1 MEREQAQAVWL
12 IIGQHGLEVLNDA
25 TVFRGLLYDYFPEAR
40 NRGTELL
47 VQSVRLGLARRIA
60 LSPGKQVEHHEWQEM
75 LGLLQQQAGTSR
87 QEAESLAGFWLNY
100 AGKTVIAPVAT
111 SAATPGG
118 TSAAAP
124 GGTTAPAA
132 SAVKQAKGGWRRML
146 LAFSGLAAVFATALY
161 LQMPEWL
168 AKPLAAGVAI
178 YILNRVR

>member
-75 LGLLQQQAGTSR
+75 LGLLQQQAGASR

-100 AGKTVIAPVAT
+100 AGKTVIAPVA
-111 SAATPGG
+111 

-161 LQMPEWL
+161 LQVPESL
-168 AKPLAAGVAI
+168 AKPLAAGVGM

>member
-25 TVFRGLLYDYFPEAR
+25 TVFRGLFYDYFPEAR

-47 VQSVRLGLARRIA
+47 VQSVRLGVARR
-60 LSPGKQVEHHEWQEM
+60 LVMSPGKQVEHHEWQEM
-75 LGLLQQQAGTSR
+75 LGLLQQQAGASR

-100 AGKTVIAPVAT
+100 AGKTVAAPVAT
-111 SAATPGG
+111 SA
-118 TSAAAP
+118 
-124 GGTTAPAA
+124 
-132 SAVKQAKGGWRRML
+132 VKPAKGGWRRML

-161 LQMPEWL
+161 LQMPESL
-168 AKPLAAGVAI
+168 AKPLAAGVAM

>member
-47 VQSVRLGLARRIA
+47 VQSVRLGVARELV

-75 LGLLQQQAGTSR
+75 LGLLQQQAGASR

-100 AGKTVIAPVAT
+100 AGKTVAAPV
-111 SAATPGG
+111 
-118 TSAAAP
+118 
-124 GGTTAPAA
+124 AA
-132 SAVKQAKGGWRRML
+132 SAVKPAEWGWRRML

-161 LQMPEWL
+161 LQMPESL

>member
-47 VQSVRLGLARRIA
+47 VQSVRLGVARRIA
-60 LSPGKQVEHHEWQEM
+60 LSPGKQVEYHEWQEM
-75 LGLLQQQAGTSR
+75 LGLLQQEAGTSR

-111 SAATPGG
+111 SA
-118 TSAAAP
+118 
-124 GGTTAPAA
+124 
-132 SAVKQAKGGWRRML
+132 VKPAKGGWRRKL